1 MNANPR
7 QPNPVTGFQLT
18 FFTQRDRRHH
28 GKSLAEWLLEEARAM
43 GIGGATL
50 IAANE
55 GFGHHR
61 HLHHARLIH
70 FTDQPVEVVMAV
82 TAEEADRLFAKLKA
96 EKIEVFYSRTP
107 VEFGTTGSDDD

>member
-1 MNANPR
+1 MTASPR

-18 FFTQRDRRHH
+18 FFTQQDHRHH
-28 GKSLAEWLLEEARAM
+28 GKSLAHWLLEEARAM

-50 IAANE
+50 IAASE

-61 HLHHARLIH
+61 RLHHVHLIH
-70 FTDQPVEVVMAV
+70 FSDQPLEVVMAV

-96 EKIEVFYSRTP
+96 EKIKVFYSKTP
-107 VEFGTTGSDDD
+107 VEFGTLGAED